1 MSNLTA
7 QLRQTTAPV
16 IVDVWAPWCLPCRT
30 LSPALERARQQHAGR
45 VEVLKLNADEAPDEV
60 RALGVLGLPTL
71 IVFRNGQEVARRTG
85 VPSTEELNAL
95 FAIALADEAPPLIG
109 PSRTDRALRLF
120 AALALFGLGIVTGP
134 SPALLAVSALVAF
147 SAVYDRCP
155 VWRAVWAHLW
165 GRGET
170 RSQGASGS

>member
-1 MSNLTA
+1 MSNLHA
-7 QLRQTTAPV
+7 QLRQAKLPV
-16 IVDVWAPWCLPCRT
+16 ILDVWAPWCLPCRT
-30 LSPALERARQQHAGR
+30 LAPALERARQQHAGR

-95 FAIALADEAPPLIG
+95 FAIALNDEAPLLIG
-109 PSRTDRALRLF
+109 PSRTDRALRVF

-134 SPALLAVSALVAF
+134 SPALLAVGTLVAF
-147 SAVYDRCP
+147 SAMYDRCP
-155 VWRAVWAHLW
+155 LWRAVWARLQ
-165 GRGET
+165 GTGT
-170 RSQGASGS
+170 SRS